1 MSNETVKVWDP
12 LVRIFHW
19 TLVLS
24 FTVAYISGEEWL
36 DLHVVAGYLIAGLLG
51 FRLLWGLIGTR
62 HARFSDFVYRP
73 SAIKAYLRDLGQMRP
88 RHYLGHNPA
97 GGLMVILLLL
107 SLLLTTFTG
116 MAHLAIEEAQGPLVG
131 LVASTGLWPD
141 LFEETHEFF
150 ANFTL
155 LLVFVHIAG
164 VLVSSLL
171 HGENLVHAMITGR
184 KSQQVES

>member
-1 MSNETVKVWDP
+1 MNDETVKVWDP
-12 LVRIFHW
+12 LVRVFHW
-19 TLVLS
+19 TLVLA
-24 FTVAYISGEEWL
+24 FTVSYASGEEWL
-36 DLHVVAGYLIAGLLG
+36 DLHVLAGYLIAGLLG
-51 FRLLWGLIGTR
+51 FRVLWGLIGTR

-73 SAIKAYLRDLGQMRP
+73 SSIKAYLRDLARLRP

-97 GGLMVILLLL
+97 GGLMVMILLL
-107 SLLLTTFTG
+107 SLLATVLTG

-131 LVASTGLWPD
+131 LVATTGIWPD

-155 LLVFVHIAG
+155 LLVFVHITG

-171 HGENLVHAMITGR
+171 HGENLVRAMLTGR
-184 KSQQVES
+184 KSQQVGS